1 MKVIVLGAG
10 IAGVTSAWYLAAAGA
25 EVTVL
30 DRGAEP
36 ATETSHA
43 NGGHISTQSGTPW
56 MGPAG
61 MREFFASRFMRERPI
76 RVCRARDPGRVGWFA
91 RALVASRPSVYRRS
105 TARLGTLARFSR
117 EAFESLLTEQSLDA
131 CVERHGR
138 LSVYRGERAFAR
150 ARKHCD
156 KAVEVLSPREVVA
169 HEPALVDANVRFA
182 GALLYPGDATGDCR
196 QFCIELAARAADI
209 GVTFGYGE
217 TVQRLIVEGGRCRGV
232 VGERGA
238 LHADGCVVA
247 LGTASPGLLRPAG
260 IRLPILPLRGYTL
273 TAPMDAAS
281 VAPGAFS
288 DSERRLVFARLGDR
302 LRVAGMADFTGP
314 AAQADPRRAVQ
325 LERIVREWYPGL
337 SRTGVE
343 HWSCLRPMTPDGPPI
358 LGESG
363 LPGLWL
369 NTGLGP
375 LGWTLGCGAGRIVA
389 DLVLGKKPPMPLDG
403 LMLNRFH

>member
-10 IAGVTSAWYLAAAGA
+10 IAGVTTAWYLAAGGA

-43 NGGHISTQSGTPW
+43 NGGHMSTQSATPW

-61 MREFFASRFMRERPI
+61 VREFFESRFTPERPI
-76 RVCRARDPGRVGWFA
+76 RLRHARDPGRLGWFA
-91 RALVASRPSVYRRS
+91 RALVASRPSAYRRS
-105 TARLGTLARFSR
+105 TERLCALARFSR
-117 EAFESLLTEQSLDA
+117 EAFETVLEEQAIEA
-131 CVERHGR
+131 CLERRGR
-138 LSVYRGERAFAR
+138 LSVYRGDRAFAR
-150 ARKHCD
+150 AAKHCD
-156 KAVEVLSPREVVA
+156 KAVEVLSKDEVITR
-169 HEPALVDANVRFA
+169 EPALANANVRFA

-196 QFCIELAARAADI
+196 RFCIELADRAADI
-209 GVTFGYGE
+209 GVTFRYGE
-217 TVQRLIVEGGRCRGV
+217 SAQRLIVEDGRCRGAV
-232 VGERGA
+232 SEREA
-238 LHADGCVVA
+238 LHADGCVLA
-247 LGTASPGLLRPAG
+247 LGATSPAFLRSSG
-260 IRLPILPLRGYTL
+260 IHLPMIALRGYTL
-273 TAPMDAAS
+273 TAPIGDAKG
-281 VAPGAFS
+281 VPGAFS
-288 DSERRLVFARLGDR
+288 DSERHLVFARLDER

-314 AAQADPRRAVQ
+314 AGGADPRRAVQ
-325 LERIVREWYPGL
+325 LEHIVGEWYPRL
-337 SRTGVE
+337 SRAGVE

-358 LGESG
+358 LGKSG

-403 LMLNRFH
+403 LTLDRFH